1 VLTKLPL
8 LNFLLK
14 DSSLFLLLAF
24 KKLRRYKMD
33 YLKFEFQT
41 NPENNEMLI
50 ALLGE
55 LPFESFEENDQGL
68 NAYIQISHEIPE
80 VNDRIIELKSL
91 FDFSHR
97 RIVIKYQNWNAVWE
111 SNFETIVVRDF
122 CGIRA
127 DFHEPLEGISN
138 EIIINPKMAF
148 GTGHHETTWM
158 MMSIM
163 ESFDFVGKDIFDF
176 GCGTG
181 ILAILASQLG
191 AKKIDA
197 LDIEL
202 PSYEN
207 TIENARINNIG
218 NINSIHGTLEK
229 VDNQVYDIILANIN
243 RHVIL
248 DSFSTLNK
256 MLALNGILLISGILK
271 EDEELVKNAAES
283 NNFKIEKTEYRN
295 NWICVKLTV
304 NV

>member
-1 VLTKLPL
+1 
-8 LNFLLK
+8 
-14 DSSLFLLLAF
+14 
-24 KKLRRYKMD
+24 MD

-55 LPFESFEENDQGL
+55 LPFESFEENENGFD
-68 NAYIQISHEIPE
+68 AYVQVKNETPGIQER
-80 VNDRIIELKSL
+80 VLELKNL
-91 FDFSHR
+91 FEFSHKKTL
-97 RIVIKYQNWNAVWE
+97 IKYQNWNAVWE
-111 SNFETIVVRDF
+111 SNFDAIVVRDF

-127 DFHEPLEGISN
+127 DFHDPLTEVKH
-138 EIIINPKMAF
+138 EIVINPKMAF

-163 ESFDFVGKDIFDF
+163 ENFDFAEKMVFDY

-181 ILAILASQLG
+181 ILTILASQLG
-191 AKKIDA
+191 AKNIDA
-197 LDIEL
+197 IDIEL

-207 TIENARINNIG
+207 TLENARINNIE
-218 NINSIHGTLEK
+218 NIKSIHGTLEK
-229 VDNQVYDIILANIN
+229 VDDQMYDIILANIN

-256 MLALNGILLISGILK
+256 MLQPNGILLISGILK
-271 EDEELVKNAAES
+271 EDEQLVKNAAEA

-295 NWICVKLTV
+295 NWICIQLLV
-304 NV
+304 NH

>member
-1 VLTKLPL
+1 
-8 LNFLLK
+8 
-14 DSSLFLLLAF
+14 
-24 KKLRRYKMD
+24 MD
-33 YLKFEFQT
+33 YFKFEFQN
-41 NPENNEMLI
+41 NPDINEMLI

-55 LPFESFEENDQGL
+55 LPFDSFEEHETGF
-68 NAYIQISHEIPE
+68 NAYVPTKNDSPQIEESIQKIK
-80 VNDRIIELKSL
+80 NL
-91 FDFSHR
+91 FDFSHQK
-97 RIVIKYQNWNAVWE
+97 ILIKYQNWNAVWE

-127 DFHEPLEGISN
+127 DFHAPLTSVKH
-138 EIIINPKMAF
+138 EIVINPKMAF

-163 ESFDFVGKDIFDF
+163 ENINFSNKTVFDY

-197 LDIEL
+197 IDIEL

-207 TIENARINNIG
+207 TLENSRINNIE
-218 NINSIHGTLEK
+218 NIQSIHGTLEK
-229 VDNQVYDIILANIN
+229 VDDQKYDIILANIN

-248 DSFSTLNK
+248 DSFSTLNN
-256 MLALNGILLISGILK
+256 MLNLNGTLLISGILK
-271 EDEELVKNAAES
+271 EDEVLVKDAAKR
-283 NNFKIEKTEYRN
+283 NNFKVEYTEYRN

-304 NV
+304 

>member
-1 VLTKLPL
+1 
-8 LNFLLK
+8 
-14 DSSLFLLLAF
+14 
-24 KKLRRYKMD
+24 MD
-33 YLKFEFQT
+33 YLKYEFQT

-68 NAYIQISHEIPE
+68 NAYIQVKNETSE
-80 VNDRIIELKSL
+80 VDERVLELKNL
-91 FDFSHR
+91 FEFSHQK
-97 RIVIKYQNWNAVWE
+97 IVIKYQNWNAVWE
-111 SNFETIVVRDF
+111 SNFDTIVMRDF

-127 DFHEPLEGISN
+127 DFHKPLTEVKH
-138 EIIINPKMAF
+138 EIVINPKMAF

-158 MMSIM
+158 MMSVM
-163 ESFDFVGKDIFDF
+163 ENLDFVGKNVFDY

-197 LDIEL
+197 IDIEL

-207 TIENARINNIG
+207 TLENARINHIENIK
-218 NINSIHGTLEK
+218 SIHGTLHK
-229 VDNQVYDIILANIN
+229 VDDQMYDIILANIN

-248 DSFSTLNK
+248 DSFSTLNR
-256 MLALNGILLISGILK
+256 MLTPNGILLISGILK
-271 EDEELVKNAAES
+271 EDETLIKNAAES
-283 NNFKIEKTEYRN
+283 NNFEIEKTEYRN
-295 NWICVKLTV
+295 NWLCLELMV

>member
-1 VLTKLPL
+1 
-8 LNFLLK
+8 
-14 DSSLFLLLAF
+14 
-24 KKLRRYKMD
+24 MD

-55 LPFESFEENDQGL
+55 LPFESFEENENGL
-68 NAYIQISHEIPE
+68 DAYVQVKNETPEIE
-80 VNDRIIELKSL
+80 ERILELKNL
-91 FDFSHR
+91 FEFSHQKTL
-97 RIVIKYQNWNAVWE
+97 IKYQNWNAVWE
-111 SNFETIVVRDF
+111 SNFDTIVVRDF

-127 DFHEPLEGISN
+127 DFHEPLTEVKH
-138 EIIINPKMAF
+138 EIVINPKMAF

-163 ESFDFVGKDIFDF
+163 ENLDFKGKTVFDY

-197 LDIEL
+197 VDIEL

-207 TIENARINNIG
+207 TLENARINNIE
-218 NINSIHGTLEK
+218 NIKSIHGTLEK
-229 VDNQVYDIILANIN
+229 VDDQMYDIILANIN

-256 MLALNGILLISGILK
+256 MLTPNGILLISGILK
-271 EDEELVKNAAES
+271 EDEKLVKDAAEAS
-283 NNFKIEKTEYRN
+283 NFKIEKTEYRN
-295 NWICVKLTV
+295 NWICIKLTV
-304 NV
+304 NY

>member
-1 VLTKLPL
+1 
-8 LNFLLK
+8 
-14 DSSLFLLLAF
+14 
-24 KKLRRYKMD
+24 MD
-33 YLKFEFQT
+33 YFKYEFQT

-55 LPFESFEENDQGL
+55 LPFESFEENEKGFD
-68 NAYIQISHEIPE
+68 AYVQVKNETPGVE
-80 VNDRIIELKSL
+80 ERLLELKEL
-91 FDFSHR
+91 FEFSHQKTL
-97 RIVIKYQNWNAVWE
+97 IKYQNWNAVWE

-127 DFHEPLEGISN
+127 DFHEPFTEVKH
-138 EIIINPKMAF
+138 EIVINPKMAF

-163 ESFDFVGKDIFDF
+163 ESLDFKEKNVFDY

-197 LDIEL
+197 IDIEL

-207 TIENARINNIG
+207 TLENARINNIE
-218 NINSIHGTLEK
+218 NIKSIHGTLEK
-229 VDNQVYDIILANIN
+229 VEDQMYDLILANIN

-256 MLALNGILLISGILK
+256 MLTPSGILLISGILK
-271 EDEELVKNAAES
+271 EDEELVKNSAEAS
-283 NNFKIEKTEYRN
+283 NFKIEKTEYRN
-295 NWICVKLTV
+295 NWICVELTV
-304 NV
+304 ND

>member
-1 VLTKLPL
+1 
-8 LNFLLK
+8 
-14 DSSLFLLLAF
+14 
-24 KKLRRYKMD
+24 MD

-55 LPFESFEENDQGL
+55 LPFESFEENENGL
-68 NAYIQISHEIPE
+68 DAYVQVKNETPEIE
-80 VNDRIIELKSL
+80 ERILELKNL
-91 FDFSHR
+91 FEFSHQKTL
-97 RIVIKYQNWNAVWE
+97 IKYQNWNAVWE
-111 SNFETIVVRDF
+111 SNFDTIVVRDF

-127 DFHEPLEGISN
+127 DFHEPLTEVKH
-138 EIIINPKMAF
+138 EIVINPKMAF

-163 ESFDFVGKDIFDF
+163 ENLDFKGKTVFDY

-197 LDIEL
+197 VDIEL

-207 TIENARINNIG
+207 TLENARINNIE
-218 NINSIHGTLEK
+218 NIKSIHGTLEK
-229 VDNQVYDIILANIN
+229 VDDQMYDIILANIN

-256 MLALNGILLISGILK
+256 MLAPNGILLISGILK
-271 EDEELVKNAAES
+271 EDEEHVKNAAEAS
-283 NNFKIEKTEYRN
+283 NFKIEKTEYRN
-295 NWICVKLTV
+295 NWICIKLTV
-304 NV
+304 NY

>member
-1 VLTKLPL
+1 
-8 LNFLLK
+8 
-14 DSSLFLLLAF
+14 
-24 KKLRRYKMD
+24 MD

-68 NAYIQISHEIPE
+68 NAYIQVKNETPE
-80 VNDRIIELKSL
+80 VDERVLELKDL
-91 FDFSHR
+91 FEFSHQK
-97 RIVIKYQNWNAVWE
+97 IVIKYQNWNAVWE
-111 SNFETIVVRDF
+111 SNFDTIVVRDF

-127 DFHEPLEGISN
+127 DFHKPLTEVKH
-138 EIIINPKMAF
+138 EIVINPKMAF

-163 ESFDFVGKDIFDF
+163 ESLDFIGKNVFDY

-197 LDIEL
+197 IDIEL

-207 TIENARINNIG
+207 TLENARINNIE
-218 NINSIHGTLEK
+218 NIKSIHGTLEK
-229 VDNQVYDIILANIN
+229 VDDQMYDIILANIN

-256 MLALNGILLISGILK
+256 MLTPNGILLISGILK
-271 EDEELVKNAAES
+271 EDEELVKNAAKS

-304 NV
+304 NVER

>member
-1 VLTKLPL
+1 
-8 LNFLLK
+8 
-14 DSSLFLLLAF
+14 
-24 KKLRRYKMD
+24 MD
-33 YLKFEFQT
+33 YLKYEFQT

-68 NAYIQISHEIPE
+68 NAYIQVKNETPE
-80 VNDRIIELKSL
+80 VDERVLELKNL
-91 FDFSHR
+91 FEFSHQK
-97 RIVIKYQNWNAVWE
+97 IVIKYQNWNAVWE
-111 SNFETIVVRDF
+111 SNFDTIVVRDF

-127 DFHEPLEGISN
+127 DFHKPLTAVKH
-138 EIIINPKMAF
+138 EIVINPKMAF

-158 MMSIM
+158 MMSVM
-163 ESFDFVGKDIFDF
+163 ENLDFVGKNVFDY

-197 LDIEL
+197 IDIEL

-207 TIENARINNIG
+207 TLENARINNIE
-218 NINSIHGTLEK
+218 NIKSIHGTLHK
-229 VDNQVYDIILANIN
+229 VDDQMYDIILANIN

-248 DSFSTLNK
+248 DSFSTLNR
-256 MLALNGILLISGILK
+256 MLTPNGILLISGILK
-271 EDEELVKNAAES
+271 EDETLIKNAAES
-283 NNFKIEKTEYRN
+283 NNFEIEKTEYRN
-295 NWICVKLTV
+295 NWLCLELMV